1 MAPYRAAQVR
11 DEALLLL
18 EKLHRDRERKLG
30 TEINE
35 LQHRCRHCPNNSE
48 LKYMW
53 GLEAKVEAQFAF
65 MRRLMRTERFVMNT
79 MADFDGL
86 DTSGDNSLEPKELQE
101 FIKKRDGYQTK
112 FTLLDARTRQLTED
126 LDVDGDGRVSRV
138 EWLMYMTYLHWM
150 SFTEETVVEKVVQV
164 TKEWKNDKSGS
175 PVMIESIVQLPGRT
189 LNKPGQ
195 TGSTQTHTLPWL
207 DQVRQQMKQNQEQ
220 TTGGY
225 GYGKAPPAI
234 ESLRQNADGSYVTTF
249 EHQNPSFGTGKKGW
263 CF

>member
-1 MAPYRAAQVR
+1 MAPYRTAQVR

-18 EKLHRDRERKLG
+18 EKLHRARERKLG
-30 TEINE
+30 IEINE

-79 MADFDGL
+79 MADFDTL
-86 DTSGDNSLEPKELQE
+86 DESGDNSLDPKELQE

-112 FTLLDARTRQLTED
+112 FTLLDARTQKLTDE
-126 LDVDGDGRVSRV
+126 LDVDGDGSVDRK
-138 EWLMYMTYLHWM
+138 EWLLYMTYLHWM

-195 TGSTQTHTLPWL
+195 TGHHSNLPLL
-207 DQVRQQMKQNQEQ
+207 DQVRHQINQEQ
-220 TTGGY
+220 TTGMFGN
-225 GYGKAPPAI
+225 GKAAPVV

-249 EHQNPSFGTGKKGW
+249 EHNNPASGTGKTGW

>member
-18 EKLHRDRERKLG
+18 DKLHRARETKLG
-30 TEINE
+30 IEINE

-53 GLEAKVEAQFAF
+53 GLEAK
-65 MRRLMRTERFVMNT
+65 
-79 MADFDGL
+79 ADFDGL
-86 DTSGDNSLEPKELQE
+86 DKSGDDALDPAELQE

-138 EWLMYMTYLHWM
+138 EWLMYMAFLHWM

-195 TGSTQTHTLPWL
+195 TGGTHVNQSNMPWL
-207 DQVRQQMKQNQEQ
+207 DQVRRELNQSQQQS
-220 TTGGY
+220 TGGF
-225 GYGKAPPAI
+225 GYGKAPPVA
-234 ESLRQNADGSYVTTF
+234 ESLRQNADGSYVTAFEHTNPTF
-249 EHQNPSFGTGKKGW
+249 EKKGW